1 MRTELLSRAQVSES
15 DFRCSSA
22 GRGGLR
28 KRVGISG
35 EGREGP
41 GAWEEEEGS
50 VGLGGLTG
58 ARESRTS
65 SRTSYRCHCHKCRHQ
80 IPCG

>member
-22 GRGGLR
+22 GREGLR
-28 KRVGISG
+28 KKVGISG
-35 EGREGP
+35 ENREGP
-41 GAWEEEEGS
+41 GAWEEEVGS

-65 SRTSYRCHCHKCRHQ
+65 YQCHCHKCHHQ